1 MKALSPVYKYLL
13 PIATASTLLITP
25 AAAYAAV
32 DMFIVIDGIAGET
45 RDSIY
50 SKDDGIDVLAWSNG
64 LSNSGTTQGG
74 AGSGAGAGKVNIQDL
89 SLTKFLDSSSPYLML
104 YASTG
109 RHIESA
115 TLFVRKAGDG
125 DGQQNYFRIEM
136 QDIIVSSV
144 SSGSGGED
152 RLSEDVTLNFA
163 KITWTYY
170 PTDERGNAGKP
181 ITTGWNIAEN
191 KEL

>member
-1 MKALSPVYKYLL
+1 MKALSPIYKYLL

-25 AAAYAAV
+25 AAAYAAI

-45 RDSIY
+45 QDSAY
-50 SKDDGIDVLAWSNG
+50 SKEGGIDVLAWSNG
-64 LSNSGTTQGG
+64 LSNSGSTHMGG
-74 AGSGAGAGKVNIQDL
+74 GSGSGKVNVQDL
-89 SLTKFLDSSSPYLML
+89 SLTKYLDSSSPYLML

-115 TLFVRKAGDG
+115 TLYVRKAG

-136 QDIIVSSV
+136 QNIIVTSV
-144 SSGSGGED
+144 SSGGSGGED
-152 RLSEDVTLNFA
+152 RLTENVTLNFA
-163 KITWTYY
+163 EITWTYY
-170 PTDERGNAGKP
+170 PTDERGNAGTP

-191 KEL
+191 KAL

>member
-64 LSNSGTTQGG
+64 LSNSGSTHSGG
-74 AGSGAGAGKVNIQDL
+74 GGGAGKVNIQDL

-125 DGQQNYFRIEM
+125 QQNYFRIEM

-144 SSGSGGED
+144 SSGGSGGED
-152 RLSEDVTLNFA
+152 RLTENVTLNFA

-181 ITTGWNIAEN
+181 ITTGWNIADN
-191 KEL
+191 TEL